1 MLVTEGSAESA
12 ATSTDRSIPLER
24 RRGARHSQRL
34 PLVLSIFN
42 RPGTQEAWLVNCS
55 QEGICVE
62 TAQPLRQ
69 GTSVQLRVVASVS
82 SDEPVGGK
90 NPLFPGLPTT
100 ALGEVKWCITRGPGR
115 SPRYS
120 IGIRYYPHY

>member
-1 MLVTEGSAESA
+1 MLATEDSGEGA
-12 ATSTDRSIPLER
+12 AALIDSSIAAER
-24 RRGARHSQRL
+24 RRGARHPQRL

-42 RPGTQEAWLVNCS
+42 RPGAQEAWLVNCS

-62 TAQPLRQ
+62 TPQPLRP
-69 GTSVQLRVVASVS
+69 GASVHLRVVAIVS
-82 SDEPVGGK
+82 SDEIAGGEKPV
-90 NPLFPGLPTT
+90 FPGLRMT
-100 ALGEVKWCITRGPGR
+100 ALGEVKWCIARGPGR

>member
-1 MLVTEGSAESA
+1 MLATEDSGEGA
-12 ATSTDRSIPLER
+12 AALIDSSIAAER
-24 RRGARHSQRL
+24 RRGARHPQRL

-42 RPGTQEAWLVNCS
+42 RPGAQEAWLVNCS